1 MSFLQK
7 LLKDVSQQD
16 EGINQERGRLKIEV
30 IGAVTQE
37 TGTGKAQ
44 NGSWAAGERA
54 NIPEGRGRRTL
65 EGGAP
70 KKPIT

>member
-44 NGSWAAGERA
+44 NGS
-54 NIPEGRGRRTL
+54 
-65 EGGAP
+65 
-70 KKPIT
+70 